1 MPFETAA
8 QYTAAPA
15 VTNPWK
21 TDAQKWQAVQA
32 RDASADGAFFF
43 AVKTTGI
50 FCRPSCR
57 SRAPRPQNVE
67 FFDSVALALRAG
79 YRACLRCRPGEA
91 AVDPHAA
98 ALVHACRLLEREGE
112 RDQAM
117 PLADIAS
124 AVGLSLFH
132 FHRVFKRRLGVTPA
146 AYRRGVL
153 ADRAR
158 QALASGTRV
167 SDAVYEAGY
176 SSSSRFY
183 EGVGRQLGMTPKAA
197 QTGAPGEHIEFA
209 RADTSLGPVL
219 IGWTGRGVCHVGF
232 ESDDAVLRARFP
244 RATFREVKRGP
255 YLLAVKRIIDGAP
268 AQVPLD
274 VRGTAFQVRVWE
286 ALRQIPQ
293 GETRSY
299 TEVARALGAP
309 QSARAVARACALN
322 SLAVLVPC
330 HRVVRTNQALA
341 GYRWGLARKRALL
354 KRELATR

>member
-8 QYTAAPA
+8 QYTVAPA
-15 VTNPWK
+15 VTKSWK
-21 TDAQKWQAVQA
+21 TDAKKWQAVRA

-67 FFDSVALALRAG
+67 FFDSAALAVRAG

-91 AVDPHAA
+91 AVDAQA
-98 ALVHACRLLEREGE
+98 TALVHACRLLEQE
-112 RDQAM
+112 RDEAI

-158 QALASGTRV
+158 LALASGSRV
-167 SDAVYEAGY
+167 SEAVYEAGY

-183 EGVGRQLGMTPKAA
+183 DGVGRQLGMSPKAA
-197 QTGAPGEHIEFA
+197 QAGAPGEHIEFA
-209 RADTSLGPVL
+209 KADTSLGPVL

-232 ESDDAVLRARFP
+232 ETDDSLLRARFP

-255 YLLAVKRIIDGAP
+255 YLAAVKRSIDGAP
-268 AQVPLD
+268 SQVPLD

-286 ALRQIPQ
+286 ALRQIPT

-299 TEVARALGAP
+299 TQVAEALGAP
-309 QSARAVARACALN
+309 HSARAVARACALN
-322 SLAVLVPC
+322 SLAVVVPC
-330 HRVVRTNQALA
+330 HRVVRANHALA

>member
-8 QYTAAPA
+8 QYTVAPA
-15 VTNPWK
+15 VTNPWP
-21 TDAQKWQAVQA
+21 TDAKKWQAVQA

-67 FFDSVALALRAG
+67 FFDSVALAVRAG
-79 YRACLRCRPGEA
+79 YRACLRCRPGQG

-98 ALVHACRLLEREGE
+98 ALVQACRLLEEEREE
-112 RDQAM
+112 AM

-124 AVGLSLFH
+124 TVGLSLFH

-158 QALASGTRV
+158 VALASGTRV

-183 EGVGRQLGMTPKAA
+183 EGVGRQLGMSPKAA
-197 QTGAPGEHIEFA
+197 QAGAPGERIEFA
-209 RADTSLGPVL
+209 KTTSSLGPVL

-232 ESDDAVLRARFP
+232 EADEAVLRARFP
-244 RATFREVKRGP
+244 KATFREVKRGP
-255 YLLAVKRIIDGAP
+255 YVLAVKRVIAGAP
-268 AQVPLD
+268 AQVQVPLD

-286 ALRQIPQ
+286 ALRQIPT

-299 TEVARALGAP
+299 TEVAEALGAP

-330 HRVVRTNQALA
+330 HRVVRTNHALA
-341 GYRWGLARKRALL
+341 GYRWGLPRKRALL